1 MQVIGDNLKSVVEE
15 KTSEHILHLYSSKVD
30 KHLIHR
36 SFLVSMGSGEDAIIV
51 SSDDSGKIRKELDF
65 IDDRLKVL
73 RFDEMKNLETE
84 VNKHA
89 ELRLIIDAGSLPS
102 QTYEQIRERE
112 QDLIGFAAKKPL
124 RCLCTYRVNGLSE
137 QVIRPLS
144 KLHSLLQLTTSDLTL
159 ISGEFM
165 ESLQVSTDS
174 IKKNVKDNLDVIV
187 LALMQGTAMTGLDIM
202 KTIHMEFD
210 VLLSPGAVY
219 PLLDSLQRRGLLSSL
234 RVGKERV
241 YETTIESKTEIQ
253 QLIHDQIQARKLL
266 NNYLQSKSNLFTET
280 DQLGDNATQ
289 PTLRPRIRGPWL
301 D

>member
-1 MQVIGDNLKSVVEE
+1 MHVIVDNLKCVVDE

-30 KHLIHR
+30 KDLIHR

-73 RFDEMKNLETE
+73 RFDEMKNLEAE

-137 QVIRPLS
+137 QAIRPLS

-165 ESLQVSTDS
+165 ESLQVSIDS
-174 IKKNVKDNLDVIV
+174 IKKNVKDNLGVIV
-187 LALMQGTAMTGLDIM
+187 LALIRGKAMTGLDIM

-253 QLIHDQIQARKLL
+253 QLIHDQIHARKLL

>member
-1 MQVIGDNLKSVVEE
+1 
-15 KTSEHILHLYSSKVD
+15 
-30 KHLIHR
+30 
-36 SFLVSMGSGEDAIIV
+36 
-51 SSDDSGKIRKELDF
+51 
-65 IDDRLKVL
+65 
-73 RFDEMKNLETE
+73 
-84 VNKHA
+84 
-89 ELRLIIDAGSLPS
+89 
-102 QTYEQIRERE
+102 
-112 QDLIGFAAKKPL
+112 
-124 RCLCTYRVNGLSE
+124 
-137 QVIRPLS
+137 
-144 KLHSLLQLTTSDLTL
+144 
-159 ISGEFM
+159 M
-165 ESLQVSTDS
+165 ESLQVSIDS
-174 IKKNVKDNLDVIV
+174 IKKNVKDNLGVIV
-187 LALMQGTAMTGLDIM
+187 LALIRGRAMTGLDIM

-280 DQLGDNATQ
+280 DQLGDSATR